1 MGTTAI
7 RDYYGILGVTPQA
20 SSDDIRHAYRRLAK
34 LWHPDRY
41 RGAPEALRQQA
52 ERRMRLLTEA
62 NSTLGDPGRRA
73 IFDRERRLAGLVPP
87 SARDQSVHPT
97 GTPFTARAGINVPG
111 YQPSANVGATTVGEN
126 GLGVFA
132 GLILGFLALGAFG
145 MAGRG
150 GLNVGAIIAGLIGLG
165 LGTLAVL
172 SFIGEGPIA
181 GTLRAATET
190 PKGYRPYRYAHEEVF
205 GAAPEDLSIFEE
217 LVRDAIEHIPAE
229 YDEQM
234 QNLAIFVEQEP
245 SPELLRRMDTKPG
258 WTLLGLYEGLPL
270 TKQGAHHAGLPEHIT
285 LFQGPI
291 ERHCLYSHE
300 RIEHQIKA
308 TLLHELAHHFGID
321 HDEMP
326 IWVKA

>member
-41 RGAPEALRQQA
+41 RTAPEALRAQA

-62 NSTLGDPGRRA
+62 HSTLGEPGRRA
-73 IFDRERRLAGLVPP
+73 IYDRYRRLAGLGP
-87 SARDQSVHPT
+87 SAGDQGTSAT
-97 GTPFTARAGINVPG
+97 GSPIIMRPAIHVPG
-111 YQPSANVGATTVGEN
+111 YQPTANMGATTVGEN

-145 MAGRG
+145 AAGRG
-150 GLNVGAIIAGLIGLG
+150 GLNIGSIIALILGMGLG
-165 LGTLAVL
+165 LLAIL
-172 SFIGEGPIA
+172 SFVGAGPIA
-181 GTLRAATET
+181 GTLRTATET
-190 PKGYRPYRYAHEEVF
+190 PRGYRPYRSVHEEAF
-205 GAAPEDLSIFEE
+205 GAAPADLSHFEE
-217 LVRDAIEHIPAE
+217 LVRQAIEDIPAE
-229 YDEQM
+229 YAEQM

-245 SPELLRRMDTKPG
+245 SADLLRRMDTKPG
-258 WTLLGLYEGLPL
+258 WTLLGLYEGVPF
-270 TKQGAHHAGLPEHIT
+270 TKQGAHYVGLPEHIT

-300 RIEHQIKA
+300 RIEHQITA